1 MPPQNTHT
9 LYTHYTQKVLIVWL
23 LSCSQIIIL
32 SLTLRCHLSRMLLHQ
47 QQPHIICLSTPL
59 IITVTFFH
67 PGLALYPSFL
77 SFSWDLP
84 FQEENWLLKSLAVK
98 CFNSCCQDLFCSV
111 FPALWGL
118 PSLSLAGKH
127 NLHSCSLYAC
137 CLKAHTLPGY
147 QAQFIGT
154 EVRRPF
160 LSCLGFSTMHDTS
173 RAER

>member
-1 MPPQNTHT
+1 MPPSKHT
-9 LYTHYTQKVLIVWL
+9 CYTQKMLIVWL
-23 LSCSQIIIL
+23 FSCSQIIIL
-32 SLTLRCHLSRMLLHQ
+32 SLTLRCRMLLRQ
-47 QQPHIICLSTPL
+47 QQPHIICFSTPL
-59 IITVTFFH
+59 IITKTFVH

-127 NLHSCSLYAC
+127 NLHSCYLYAC

-160 LSCLGFSTMHDTS
+160 LSCLGFSTTHDTS
-173 RAER
+173 RAEW